1 MAYHIYSFEKLDV
14 YQSALQLSVDLRL
27 IMNAFPS
34 EENFGLKRQIRRAT
48 DSISSNIAE
57 GSGRAS
63 NLDQAHFTNIA
74 YSSALEVINHLNLA
88 LKLNFIT
95 SVDYHNMR
103 ILLDKVINQLNALY
117 KYQINNSNNL
127 KEKTKD
133 KNK

>member
-27 IMNAFPS
+27 IMKAFPS
-34 EENFGLKRQIRRAT
+34 EENFGLKRQMRRAT

-63 NLDQAHFTNIA
+63 HLDQAHFTNIA

-127 KEKTKD
+127 KHKTKD